1 MTSVSST
8 TRESTEPPS
17 TAASRGANTRPPAQG
32 PPGIQGGRFSRL
44 FSGAIVIIVL
54 AVLVVFFVLPVI
66 WLVLAPSK
74 TADQLISE
82 FPLSFG
88 SFEQIGA
95 AWQHLVA
102 FQNGAIFVWLGNS
115 AIYSIGSLILTL
127 LTSVPAGYALAL
139 TRFKGRKLL
148 LSITLVVMIMPSA
161 ALVLPTFLELNLFG
175 LIGTV
180 WSIIL
185 PFSFYPFGVYLVYI
199 YFATSLPRDLLSAA
213 RIDGCNEWQVFTR
226 IAMPLAKP
234 VVALI
239 AFFSFVNNWNNF
251 FLPYLVLPS
260 SDQFPIQVGLNQLL
274 SSTPSFN
281 PVAGKGLDITSP
293 ELALAIILA
302 ILPVLVLFLF
312 SQRALV
318 SGMLAGATKE

>member
-1 MTSVSST
+1 MTSSSL
-8 TRESTEPPS
+8 STGR
-17 TAASRGANTRPPAQG
+17 ASRPV
-32 PPGIQGGRFSRL
+32 SRL
-44 FSGAIVIIVL
+44 VSTGIIVL
-54 AVLVVFFVLPVI
+54 ILGLLVVFFVLPVI
-66 WLVLAPSK
+66 WLLLAPTK
-74 TADQLISE
+74 TAGELIHQ

-88 SFEQIGA
+88 SFHQVGL
-95 AWQHLVA
+95 AWRHLVD
-102 FQNGAIFVWLGNS
+102 FQGGVIFVWLKNS

-127 LTSVPAGYALAL
+127 ATSVTAGYALAL
-139 TRFKGRKLL
+139 TKFRGRKLL
-148 LSITLVVMIMPSA
+148 LTVTLVVMIMPSA

-213 RIDGCNEWQVFTR
+213 RIDGCNEWQVFWR

-234 VVALI
+234 VVGLI

-251 FLPYLVLPS
+251 FLPYLVLPN

-281 PVAGKGLDITSP
+281 PVAGKGLNIESP
-293 ELALAIILA
+293 ELALAVIVA

>member
-1 MTSVSST
+1 MTSTTLGQRTATSGRRVSRFVSV
-8 TRESTEPPS
+8 
-17 TAASRGANTRPPAQG
+17 
-32 PPGIQGGRFSRL
+32 GIVV
-44 FSGAIVIIVL
+44 VIL
-54 AVLVVFFVLPVI
+54 ALLVVFFVLPVI
-66 WLVLAPSK
+66 WLLLAPTK
-74 TADQLISE
+74 TAGDLIHQ

-88 SFEQIGA
+88 SFGNVA
-95 AWQHLVA
+95 TAWQHLVA
-102 FQNGAIFVWLGNS
+102 FQGGAIFVWLKNS
-115 AIYSIGSLILTL
+115 AIYSVGSLILTL
-127 LTSVPAGYALAL
+127 ATSVPAGYALAL
-139 TRFKGRKLL
+139 SRFRGRKIL

-213 RIDGCNEWQVFTR
+213 RIDGCNEWQVFWR
-226 IAMPLAKP
+226 VAMPLAKP
-234 VVALI
+234 VVGLI

-251 FLPYLVLPS
+251 FLPYLVLPN

-293 ELALAIILA
+293 ELALAIIVA

>member
-1 MTSVSST
+1 MTALPRQRQRAGFGT
-8 TRESTEPPS
+8 AIAGRAGG
-17 TAASRGANTRPPAQG
+17 AAS
-32 PPGIQGGRFSRL
+32 IL
-44 FSGAIVIIVL
+44 VVIVIL
-54 AVLVVFFVLPVI
+54 AALLVFFVLPVI
-66 WLVLAPSK
+66 WLLLAPTK
-74 TADQLISE
+74 TDVQLDHA

-88 SFEQIGA
+88 SFSQLGH
-95 AWQHLVA
+95 AWQHLTA
-102 FQNGAIFVWLGNS
+102 FQGGAIWQWLRNS
-115 AIYSIGSLILTL
+115 AVYSGGALLLTL
-127 LTSVPAGYALAL
+127 ATSVPAGYALAMMNF
-139 TRFKGRKLL
+139 RGRKLL
-148 LSITLVVMIMPSA
+148 LTVTLVTMIMPSS
-161 ALVLPTFLELNLFG
+161 ALVLPIFLELNLFH

-199 YFATSLPRDLLSAA
+199 YFATSLPQDMLAAA
-213 RIDGCNEWQVFTR
+213 RIDGASEWQVFSR
-226 IAMPLAKP
+226 VALPLARP
-234 VVALI
+234 VIGLV
-239 AFFSFVNNWNNF
+239 AFFSFVGNWNNF

-293 ELALAIILA
+293 ELALAIIIA

-318 SGMLAGATKE
+318 SGMLAGATKG